1 MWFMETSTTLRERIH
16 RLVDDQR
23 VENHLLARVYEV
35 LSTAVEATGG
45 WEQMTPEQ
53 QDTVLEAYEESFDRG
68 SLIPHETVKAR
79 YKKWL
84 DS

>member
-1 MWFMETSTTLRERIH
+1 METSTTLRERIH
-16 RLVDDQR
+16 QLVDDQR
-23 VENHLLARVYEV
+23 IENDLLARVYEA
-35 LSTAVEATGG
+35 LSTSVEQTGG

-53 QDTVLEAYEESFDRG
+53 QEIVLKAYEESFDRD